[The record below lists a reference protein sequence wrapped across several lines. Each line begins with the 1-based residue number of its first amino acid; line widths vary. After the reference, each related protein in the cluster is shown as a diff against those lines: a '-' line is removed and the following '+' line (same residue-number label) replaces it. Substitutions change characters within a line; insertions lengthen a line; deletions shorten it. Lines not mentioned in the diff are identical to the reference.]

1 MSHRLILL
9 PRSLEVQATVLPALD
24 DRPPA
29 AGRLHVA
36 IHLHRG
42 ERRSAKRTEWEECG
56 KAGAGM
62 LIAPTGLCI
71 SSVILSLK

>member
-1 MSHRLILL
+1 MGILHTEWNHFGLMSYRLVLL
-9 PRSLEVQATVLPALD
+9 PRLLEVQATVLPALD

-42 ERRSAKRTEWEECG
+42 ERST
-56 KAGAGM
+56 
-62 LIAPTGLCI
+62 
-71 SSVILSLK
+71 